1 MLKSIQKTLLL
12 LFFMPLGLFAQS
24 DKLTVSG
31 YVKDNKNGE
40 GLIGASVF
48 VKELLTGTTTNTY
61 GFYSLTLPKGNYTL
75 IISSVGYRKAIK
87 DIKLTETNQ
96 TFNVEVQEDGVE
108 LSEVI
113 VSGKREDDNIKAI
126 EMSVNKVDMK
136 TIKKIPALLGEV
148 DLVRAIQ
155 LLPGVSTVG
164 EGATGFNVRGG
175 SIDQNLVL
183 LDDAPVYN
191 SSHLFGFF
199 SIFNPDAVKDVKL
212 IKGGI
217 PAQYGGRA
225 SSILDVRMKE
235 GNAKKLEING
245 GIGFI
250 FSRLSIEAPII
261 KDKASFIVAARR
273 SYADVLAKPFLT
285 GNNADTQFNF
295 YDLTAKVNYN
305 IDQNNTVFLS
315 GYFGRDVFGNQ
326 FGFNWGNSTLSARW
340 NHVFSSKLFLNTTA
354 FYSNYDYLL
363 DTDLNNKRPN
373 NQFRW
378 KSNIKNLSFKPD
390 FTYYITPENT
400 LTFGGQILTYDFAP
414 GEATATSNGNKVN
427 FGSPGKTSI
436 EYSAYIGNEWRV
448 SSKLSL
454 QYGVRYSRYDYSS
467 QDPLFYERKY
477 VGVSDSFTSGYDLVE
492 KVNGADKEIRFFG
505 GEDAKNLFDH
515 LKLGNYTP
523 LQTYQNFE
531 PRFNLKFESG
541 PNSSIKASY
550 NRLTQYVHLMSNT
563 AASTPLDV
571 WTSSTNNIK
580 PQLSDQWALGYFKNF
595 NENIYEASLEVYYKE
610 LQNQIDYADRSNL
623 FLNPRFEKDLLF
635 GKGRAYGVELYVKK
649 NKGKLTGWLSYTLA
663 RTERQVESLNNGN
676 WYPTRFDRTHTLNV
690 VSQYELNKKWSFG
703 ANLALISGVPYSLAT
718 QQGSYENFSYG
729 ITGTGVRGNVR
740 IPMYNRLDISAT
752 KKNKKALFGK
762 GESEWVFSVYN
773 LTNRR
778 NPFSIYT
785 QPKEDKTPVDSVKP
799 EEYNQQIAAV
809 EAVRLSIIGSVI
821 PSVSYNFKF

>member
-1 MLKSIQKTLLL
+1 MLKSIKKSFLL
-12 LFFMPLGLFAQS
+12 LFFLPLGLFAQS
-24 DKLTVSG
+24 EKLTVSG
-31 YVKDNKNGE
+31 YVKDSKNGE

-75 IISSVGYRKAIK
+75 VITSVGYRKSIR
-87 DIKLTETNQ
+87 DVKLTEQ
-96 TFNVEVQEDGVE
+96 NVTLNLEVVEDGQE
-108 LSEVI
+108 LAEV
-113 VSGKREDDNIKAI
+113 VVNGKREDDNVKAI

-175 SIDQNLVL
+175 AVDQNLVL
-183 LDDAPVYN
+183 MDEAPVYN

-235 GNAKKLEING
+235 GNAKQLEING

-295 YDLTAKVNYN
+295 YDLTAKVNYTLN
-305 IDQNNTVFLS
+305 QNNSFFLS

-340 NHVFSSKLFLNTTA
+340 NHVFSSKLFMNATA

-363 DTDLNNKRPN
+363 DSDLKNKRPN

-378 KSNIKNLSFKPD
+378 TSNIENLSLKPD
-390 FTYYITPENT
+390 FTYYITPNNT
-400 LTFGGQILTYDFAP
+400 LTFGGQVLTYSFTP
-414 GEATATSNGNKVN
+414 GSANASSNGTKIY
-427 FGSPGKTSI
+427 FGSPAKDAV

-448 SSKLSL
+448 TPKLSL
-454 QYGVRYSRYDYSS
+454 QYGVRFSKYDYKSS
-467 QDPLFYERKY
+467 EDVYYIRRF
-477 VGVSDSFTSGYDLVE
+477 VGISDAFTSGYDLDT
-492 KVNGADKEIRFFG
+492 KPNNPNEI
-505 GEDAKNLFDH
+505 
-515 LKLGNYTP
+515 
-523 LQTYQNFE
+523 LQTYSNFE
-531 PRFNLKFESG
+531 PRFNAKLETG
-541 PNSSIKASY
+541 ENSSIKASY
-550 NRLTQYVHLMSNT
+550 NRMTQYIHLMSNT

-580 PQLSDQWALGYFKNF
+580 PQLTDQVALGYFKNF
-595 NENIYEASLEVYYKE
+595 GDNDYETSLEVYYKDF
-610 LQNQIDYADRSNL
+610 QNQIDYADRANL

-635 GKGRAYGVELYVKK
+635 GKGRAYGVELYIKK
-649 NKGKLTGWLSYTLA
+649 NKGKLTGWTSYTLA
-663 RTERQVESLNNGN
+663 RTERQIDGLNKGEWFPN
-676 WYPTRFDRTHTLNV
+676 RFDRTHTLNV
-690 VSQYELNKKWSFG
+690 VAQYELSKKWSFG
-703 ANLALISGVPYSLAT
+703 ANFAYISGVPYSLAPRQASVEGQT
-718 QQGSYENFSYG
+718 FGV
-729 ITGTGVRGNVR
+729 TDLGVRGNVR
-740 IPMYNRLDISAT
+740 IPAYNRLDVSAT

-762 GESEWVFSVYN
+762 GESEWVFSIYN
-773 LTNRR
+773 LYNKR

-785 QPKEDKTPVDSVKP
+785 QPIDGKP
-799 EEYNQQIAAV
+799 ATDAGTVQETEQAIKS
-809 EAVRLSIIGSVI
+809 EAVRLSIIGSLI
-821 PSVSYNFKF
+821 PSVTYNFKF

>member
-1 MLKSIQKTLLL
+1 MLKFIQKPLLL
-12 LFFMPLGLFAQS
+12 LFFLPLGLFAQS
-24 DKLTVSG
+24 EKLTVSG

-75 IISSVGYRKAIK
+75 VISSVGYRKAIK
-87 DIKLTETNQ
+87 DIKLTEINQ
-96 TFNVEVQEDGVE
+96 TFNVEVQEDGQE
-108 LSEVI
+108 LEEVI
-113 VSGKREDDNIKAI
+113 VSGKREDDNVKAI

-273 SYADVLAKPFLT
+273 SYADILAAPFLT
-285 GNNADTQFNF
+285 GTNAGTQFNF

-400 LTFGGQILTYDFAP
+400 LTFGGQILTYNFSP
-414 GEATATSNGNKVN
+414 GEATATSNGNRVD
-427 FGSPGKTSI
+427 FGSPAKNSV

-448 SSKLSL
+448 SPKLSL
-454 QYGVRYSRYDYSS
+454 QYGVRYSRYDYTSK
-467 QDPLFYERKY
+467 DNLYYTRRF
-477 VGVSDSFTSGYDLVE
+477 VGVSDTFTSGYDLDTYPNDTE
-492 KVNGADKEIRFFG
+492 K
-505 GEDAKNLFDH
+505 
-515 LKLGNYTP
+515 P
-523 LQTYQNFE
+523 LTTYQNFE
-531 PRFNLKFESG
+531 PRFNLKLETGS
-541 PNSSIKASY
+541 NSSIKASY
-550 NRLTQYVHLMSNT
+550 NRLTQYIHLMSNT

-580 PQLSDQWALGYFKNF
+580 PQISDQIALGYFKNF
-595 NENIYEASLEVYYKE
+595 GDNEYETSLEIYGKD
-610 LQNQIDYADRSNL
+610 LQNQIDYADRSLL

-635 GKGRAYGVELYVKK
+635 GRGRAYGVELYVKK

-663 RTERQVESLNNGN
+663 RTERQVESLNNGD

-690 VSQYELNKKWSFG
+690 VSQYELNKKWNFG
-703 ANLALISGVPYSLAT
+703 ANLALISGVPYSLAER
-718 QQGSYENFSYG
+718 QGTYENFTFG
-729 ITGTGVRGNVR
+729 ITEAGVRGNIR
-740 IPMYNRLDISAT
+740 LPLYNRLDISAT

-773 LTNRR
+773 ITNRR

-785 QPKEDKTPVDSVKP
+785 QPKENKIDPESLKP
-799 EEYNQQIAAV
+799 EEYNQQIAKV
-809 EAVRLSIIGSVI
+809 EAIRLSIIGSLI

>member
-1 MLKSIQKTLLL
+1 MLKSIQKPLLLLL
-12 LFFMPLGLFAQS
+12 LFPLGLFAQNE
-24 DKLTVSG
+24 KLTVSG

-75 IISSVGYRKAIK
+75 VITSVGYRKAIR
-87 DIKLTETNQ
+87 DVKLTSE
-96 TFNVEVQEDGVE
+96 NVTLNLEVQEDGQE
-108 LSEVI
+108 LAEV
-113 VSGKREDDNIKAI
+113 VVTGKREDENVKAI
-126 EMSVNKVDMK
+126 EMSVNKVEMK

-175 SIDQNLVL
+175 AVDQNLVL

-285 GNNADTQFNF
+285 GNNANSQFNF

-305 IDQNNTVFLS
+305 INQNNTVFLS

-326 FGFNWGNSTLSARW
+326 FGFNWGNSTLTARW
-340 NHVFSSKLFLNTTA
+340 NHVFSSKLFLNSTA

-363 DTDLNNKRPN
+363 DSDLENKKPN

-378 KSNIKNLSFKPD
+378 TSNIENLSFKPD
-390 FTYYITPENT
+390 FTYYISPNNT
-400 LTFGGQILTYDFAP
+400 LTFGGQILTYNFTP
-414 GEATATSNGNKVN
+414 GTANASSNGDKRS
-427 FGSPGKTSI
+427 FGAPPKDAV
-436 EYSAYIGNEWRV
+436 EYSAYIGDEWKV
-448 SSKLSL
+448 SPKLSL
-454 QYGVRYSRYDYSS
+454 QYGVRFSKYDYKSS
-467 QDPLFYERKY
+467 EDVYY
-477 VGVSDSFTSGYDLVE
+477 VRRFVGISDAFPSGYDLDE
-492 KVNGADKEIRFFG
+492 KVNDKT
-505 GEDAKNLFDH
+505 KV
-515 LKLGNYTP
+515 
-523 LQTYQNFE
+523 LQSYQNFE
-531 PRFNLKFESG
+531 PRFNLKLETG
-541 PNSSIKASY
+541 ENSSIKASY
-550 NRLTQYVHLMSNT
+550 NRMTQYIHLLSNT
-563 AASTPLDV
+563 AAATPLDV

-580 PQLSDQWALGYFKNF
+580 PQLTDQVALGYFKNF
-595 NENIYEASLEVYYKE
+595 GDNEYETSLEVYYKDF
-610 LQNQIDYADRSNL
+610 QNQIDYADRANL
-623 FLNPRFEKDLLF
+623 FLNPTFEKDLLF
-635 GKGRAYGVELYVKK
+635 GKGRAYGLELFIKK
-649 NKGKLTGWLSYTLA
+649 NKGKLTGWVSYTLA
-663 RTERQVESLNNGN
+663 RTERQVVGLNNGN
-676 WYPTRFDRTHTLNV
+676 WYPNRFDRTHTLNV
-690 VSQYELNKKWSFG
+690 VAQYELNKKWSFG
-703 ANLALISGVPYSLAT
+703 ANFAFISGVPYSLPT
-718 QQGSYENFSYG
+718 RQGDYQGFTYG
-729 ITGTGVRGNVR
+729 ITESGVRGNIRV
-740 IPMYNRLDISAT
+740 PAYNRLDISAT

-773 LTNRR
+773 LYNKR

-785 QPKEDKTPVDSVKP
+785 QPVDSKTATTTADN
-799 EEYNQQIAAV
+799 YQLIKN
-809 EAVRLSIIGSVI
+809 EAVRLSIIGSAI
-821 PSVSYNFKF
+821 PSITYNFKF

>member
-1 MLKSIQKTLLL
+1 MLKFIQKILLLLL
-12 LFFMPLGLFAQS
+12 LFPLGLFAQNE
-24 DKLTVSG
+24 KLTVSG

-40 GLIGASVF
+40 GLIGASIF
-48 VKELLTGTTTNTY
+48 IKELFTGTTTNTY

-75 IISSVGYRKAIK
+75 IISSVGYRKSIR
-87 DIKLTETNQ
+87 DIKLNDQ
-96 TFNVEVQEDGVE
+96 NVTLNLEVQEDGQE
-108 LSEVI
+108 LAEVV
-113 VSGKREDDNIKAI
+113 VSGKREDDNVKAI

-175 SIDQNLVL
+175 SVDQNLVL
-183 LDDAPVYN
+183 MDEAPVYN

-235 GNAKKLEING
+235 GNAKQLEING
-245 GIGFI
+245 GIGLI

-261 KDKASFIVAARR
+261 KDKASFIIAARR

-285 GNNADTQFNF
+285 GNNANTQFNF

-315 GYFGRDVFGNQ
+315 GYFGRDVFGND

-340 NHVFSSKLFLNTTA
+340 NHVFSSKLFLNSTA

-363 DTDLNNKRPN
+363 DSDLKNKRPN

-378 KSNIKNLSFKPD
+378 TSNIQNLSFKPD
-390 FTYYITPENT
+390 FTYYISPNNT
-400 LTFGGQILTYDFAP
+400 LTFGGQILTYSFTP
-414 GEATATSNGNKVN
+414 GSASASSNGSKVS
-427 FGSPGKTSI
+427 FGSPAKDAV
-436 EYSAYIGNEWRV
+436 EYSAYVGNEWRV
-448 SSKLSL
+448 SPKLSL
-454 QYGVRYSRYDYSS
+454 QYGVRFSKYDYKSS
-467 QDPLFYERKY
+467 EDVYYIRRF
-477 VGVSDSFTSGYDLVE
+477 VGISDTYTSGYDLDT
-492 KVNGADKEIRFFG
+492 KPNDPNK
-505 GEDAKNLFDH
+505 
-515 LKLGNYTP
+515 T
-523 LQTYQNFE
+523 LQTYSNFE
-531 PRFNLKFESG
+531 PRFNAKLETG
-541 PNSSIKASY
+541 ENSSVKASY
-550 NRLTQYVHLMSNT
+550 NRMTQYIHLMSNT

-580 PQLSDQWALGYFKNF
+580 PQLTDQVALGYFKNF
-595 NENIYEASLEVYYKE
+595 GNNDYETSLEVYYKDF
-610 LQNQIDYADRSNL
+610 QNQIDYADRANL

-635 GKGRAYGVELYVKK
+635 GKGRAYGVELYIKK
-649 NKGKLTGWLSYTLA
+649 NKGKLTGWTSYTLA
-663 RTERQVESLNNGN
+663 RTERQIEGLNKGEWFPN
-676 WYPTRFDRTHTLNV
+676 RFDRTHTLNIV
-690 VSQYELNKKWSFG
+690 AQYELNKKWSFG
-703 ANLALISGVPYSLAT
+703 ANFAYISGVPYSLPT
-718 QQGSYENFSYG
+718 RQGSVESYTYG
-729 ITGTGVRGNVR
+729 ITESGIRGNVR
-740 IPMYNRLDISAT
+740 VPAYNRLDISAT

-773 LTNRR
+773 LYNKR

-785 QPKEDKTPVDSVKP
+785 QPVAAKATEVTSTQDTYQLVK
-799 EEYNQQIAAV
+799 N
-809 EAVRLSIIGSVI
+809 EAVRLSIIGSLI
-821 PSVSYNFKF
+821 PSITFNFKF

>member
-1 MLKSIQKTLLL
+1 MLKYIKKSLFL
-12 LFFMPLGLFAQS
+12 LFFLPLGVLAQNE
-24 DKLTVSG
+24 KLTVSG

-75 IISSVGYRKAIK
+75 VISSVGYRKSIR
-87 DIKLTETNQ
+87 DVKLTEKNIDL
-96 TFNVEVQEDGVE
+96 NLEVQEDGQE
-108 LSEVI
+108 LAEV
-113 VSGKREDDNIKAI
+113 VVTGKREDENVKAI

-175 SIDQNLVL
+175 AVDQNLVL
-183 LDDAPVYN
+183 MDEAPVYN

-235 GNAKKLEING
+235 GNSKQLEING
-245 GIGFI
+245 GIGLI

-273 SYADVLAKPFLT
+273 SYVDVLAKPFLK
-285 GNNADTQFNF
+285 GNQADAQFSF

-305 IDQNNTVFLS
+305 MNQNNSFFLS
-315 GYFGRDVFGNQ
+315 GYFGRDIFGTQ

-340 NHVFSSKLFLNTTA
+340 NHVFSSKLFLNATA

-363 DTDLNNKRPN
+363 DSDLKNTRPN

-378 KSNIKNLSFKPD
+378 TSNIENLSIKPD
-390 FTYYITPENT
+390 FTYYITPNNT
-400 LTFGGQILTYDFAP
+400 LTFGGQVLTYSFTP
-414 GEATATSNGNKVN
+414 GSANASSNGTKVS
-427 FGSPGKTSI
+427 FGSPAKDAV
-436 EYSAYIGNEWRV
+436 EYSAYVGNEWRV
-448 SSKLSL
+448 TPKLSL
-454 QYGVRYSRYDYSS
+454 QYGVRFSKYDYKSS
-467 QDPLFYERKY
+467 EDVYYIRRF
-477 VGVSDSFTSGYDLVE
+477 VGISDRLPSGYELDT
-492 KVNGADKEIRFFG
+492 KANNPKEI
-505 GEDAKNLFDH
+505 
-515 LKLGNYTP
+515 
-523 LQTYQNFE
+523 LQTYSNFE
-531 PRFNLKFESG
+531 PRFNAKLETG
-541 PNSSIKASY
+541 ENSSIKASY
-550 NRLTQYVHLMSNT
+550 NRMTQYIHLMSNT

-580 PQLSDQWALGYFKNF
+580 PQLTDQVALGYFKNF
-595 NENIYEASLEVYYKE
+595 GDNDYETSLEVYYKDF
-610 LQNQIDYADRSNL
+610 QNQIDYADRANL
-623 FLNPRFEKDLLF
+623 FLNPTFEKDLLF
-635 GKGRAYGVELYVKK
+635 GKGRAYGVELYIKK
-649 NKGKLTGWLSYTLA
+649 NKGKLTGWTSYTLA
-663 RTERQVESLNNGN
+663 RTERQIEGLNKGEWFPN
-676 WYPTRFDRTHTLNV
+676 RFDRTHTLNIV
-690 VSQYELNKKWSFG
+690 AQYELNKKWSFG
-703 ANLALISGVPYSLAT
+703 ANFAYISGVPYSLAPR
-718 QQGSYENFSYG
+718 QGAIESYTYG
-729 ITGTGVRGNVR
+729 ITESGVRGNIR
-740 IPMYNRLDISAT
+740 IPAYNRLDISAT

-762 GESEWVFSVYN
+762 GESEWVFSIYN
-773 LTNRR
+773 LYNKR

-785 QPKEDKTPVDSVKP
+785 QPVDNKPVVDAGTVQETEQAVKS
-799 EEYNQQIAAV
+799 
-809 EAVRLSIIGSVI
+809 EAVRLSIIGSLI
-821 PSVSYNFKF
+821 PSVTYNFKF

>member
-12 LFFMPLGLFAQS
+12 LFFLPLGLFAQS

-75 IISSVGYRKAIK
+75 IVSSVGYRKAIK

-305 IDQNNTVFLS
+305 INQNNTVFLS

-326 FGFNWGNSTLSARW
+326 FGFNWGNSTLSVRW
-340 NHVFSSKLFLNTTA
+340 NHVFSSKLFLNTTL

-363 DTDLNNKRPN
+363 DSDLTGKRPN

-378 KSNIKNLSFKPD
+378 KSNIKNGSLKPD

-414 GEATATSNGNKVN
+414 GDATATSNGNKVD
-427 FGSPGKTSI
+427 FGTPGKSAV
-436 EYSAYIGNEWRV
+436 EYSTYVGNEWRV
-448 SSKLSL
+448 SPKLSL
-454 QYGVRYSRYDYSS
+454 QYGVRYSGYSYIS
-467 QDPLFYERKY
+467 NDDLYYTRRF
-477 VGVSDSFTSGYDLVE
+477 VGVSDAFTSGYDLDTAP
-492 KVNGADKEIRFFG
+492 NDKT
-505 GEDAKNLFDH
+505 K
-515 LKLGNYTP
+515 P
-523 LQTYQNFE
+523 LTTYQNLE

-550 NRLTQYVHLMSNT
+550 NRLTQYIHLMSNT

-580 PQLSDQWALGYFKNF
+580 PQLSDQLALGYFKNF
-595 NENIYEASLEVYYKE
+595 NENTYEASLEVYYKE
-610 LQNQIDYADRSNL
+610 LQNQIDYADRSLL

-635 GKGRAYGVELYVKK
+635 GKGRAYGLELYIKK

-703 ANLALISGVPYSLAT
+703 ANLALISGVPYSLAI
-718 QQGSYENFSYG
+718 QQGSYENFTYG
-729 ITGTGVRGNVR
+729 ITGAGVRGNVR
-740 IPMYNRLDISAT
+740 LPLYNRLDISAT

-785 QPKEDKTPVDSVKP
+785 QPKEDKTPIDTIKP
-799 EEYNQQIAAV
+799 EEYNQQIANI

>member
-1 MLKSIQKTLLL
+1 MLKSIKKSLFLL
-12 LFFMPLGLFAQS
+12 LFLPFGLFAQNE
-24 DKLTVSG
+24 KLTVSG

-75 IISSVGYRKAIK
+75 VISSVGYRKSIR
-87 DIKLTETNQ
+87 DVKLTEKNIDL
-96 TFNVEVQEDGVE
+96 NLEVQEDGQE
-108 LSEVI
+108 LAEV
-113 VSGKREDDNIKAI
+113 VVTGKREDENVKAI

-175 SIDQNLVL
+175 AVDQNLVL
-183 LDDAPVYN
+183 MDEAPVYN

-235 GNAKKLEING
+235 GNAKQLEING

-250 FSRLSIEAPII
+250 FSRLAIEAPII

-273 SYADVLAKPFLT
+273 SYVDVLAKPFLK
-285 GNNADTQFNF
+285 GNQADAQFSF

-305 IDQNNTVFLS
+305 MNQNNSFFLS
-315 GYFGRDVFGNQ
+315 GYFGRDIFGTQ

-340 NHVFSSKLFLNTTA
+340 NHVFSSKLFLNATA

-363 DTDLNNKRPN
+363 DSDLKNTRPN

-378 KSNIKNLSFKPD
+378 TSNIENLSIKPD
-390 FTYYITPENT
+390 FTYYITPNNT
-400 LTFGGQILTYDFAP
+400 LTFGGQILTYSFTP
-414 GEATATSNGNKVN
+414 GSANASSNGTKVS
-427 FGSPGKTSI
+427 FGAPAKDAV
-436 EYSAYIGNEWRV
+436 EYSAYVGNEWRV
-448 SSKLSL
+448 TPKLSL
-454 QYGVRYSRYDYSS
+454 QYGVRFSKYDYKSS
-467 QDPLFYERKY
+467 EDVYYIRRF
-477 VGVSDSFTSGYDLVE
+477 VGISDRLPSGYELDT
-492 KVNGADKEIRFFG
+492 KPNNPKEI
-505 GEDAKNLFDH
+505 
-515 LKLGNYTP
+515 
-523 LQTYQNFE
+523 LQTYSNFE
-531 PRFNLKFESG
+531 PRFNAKLETG
-541 PNSSIKASY
+541 ENSSIKASY
-550 NRLTQYVHLMSNT
+550 NRMTQYIHLMSNT

-580 PQLSDQWALGYFKNF
+580 PQLTDQVALGYFKNF
-595 NENIYEASLEVYYKE
+595 GDNDYETSLEVYYKDF
-610 LQNQIDYADRSNL
+610 QNQIDYADRANL
-623 FLNPRFEKDLLF
+623 FLNPTFEKDLLF
-635 GKGRAYGVELYVKK
+635 GKGRAYGVELYIKK
-649 NKGKLTGWLSYTLA
+649 NKGKLTGWTSYTLA
-663 RTERQVESLNNGN
+663 RTERQIEGLNKGEWFPN
-676 WYPTRFDRTHTLNV
+676 RFDRTHTLNIV
-690 VSQYELNKKWSFG
+690 AQYELNKKWSFG
-703 ANLALISGVPYSLAT
+703 ANFAYISGVPYSLAPR
-718 QQGSYENFSYG
+718 QGAIESYTYG
-729 ITGTGVRGNVR
+729 ITESGVRGNIR
-740 IPMYNRLDISAT
+740 IPAYNRLDVSAT

-762 GESEWVFSVYN
+762 GESEWVFSIYN
-773 LTNRR
+773 LYNKR

-785 QPKEDKTPVDSVKP
+785 QPVDNKPVVDAGTVQETEQAVKS
-799 EEYNQQIAAV
+799 
-809 EAVRLSIIGSVI
+809 EAVRLSIIGSLI
-821 PSVSYNFKF
+821 PSVTYNFKF

>member
-1 MLKSIQKTLLL
+1 MNTVNIYIFKTFPIFIMLKFIQKSLSLLCFL
-12 LFFMPLGLFAQS
+12 PLGLFAQS
-24 DKLTVSG
+24 EKLTVSG

-75 IISSVGYRKAIK
+75 VVSSVGYRKAIK
-87 DIKLTETNQ
+87 DIKLTEINQ
-96 TFNVEVQEDGVE
+96 VFNVEVQEDGQE
-108 LSEVI
+108 LEEVV

-414 GEATATSNGNKVN
+414 GEATATSNGNRVN
-427 FGSPGKTSI
+427 FGSPAKNSV

-454 QYGVRYSRYDYSS
+454 QYGVRYSRYDYTSK
-467 QDPLFYERKY
+467 DNLYYTRRF
-477 VGVSDSFTSGYDLVE
+477 VGVSDTFTSGYDLDSSPNDVE
-492 KVNGADKEIRFFG
+492 K
-505 GEDAKNLFDH
+505 
-515 LKLGNYTP
+515 P
-523 LQTYQNFE
+523 LTTYQNFE
-531 PRFNLKFESG
+531 PRFNLKLETGS
-541 PNSSIKASY
+541 NSSIKASY
-550 NRLTQYVHLMSNT
+550 NRLTQYIHLLSNT

-580 PQLSDQWALGYFKNF
+580 PQLSDQIALGYFKNF
-595 NENIYEASLEVYYKE
+595 GDNEYETSLEIYGKD

-635 GKGRAYGVELYVKK
+635 GKGRAYGVELYIKK

-663 RTERQVESLNNGN
+663 RTERQVESLNGGN
-676 WYPTRFDRTHTLNV
+676 WYPTRYDRTHTLNV
-690 VSQYELNKKWSFG
+690 VGQYELNKKWSFG
-703 ANLALISGVPYSLAT
+703 ANLALISGVPYSLAP
-718 QQGSYENFSYG
+718 QQGSYENFTYG
-729 ITGTGVRGNVR
+729 ITGAGVRGNVR
-740 IPMYNRLDISAT
+740 LPMYNRFDISAT

-785 QPKEDKTPVDSVKP
+785 QPKEDKTPVDSIKP
-799 EEYNQQIAAV
+799 DEYNQAIAEI
-809 EAVRLSIIGSVI
+809 EAVRLSIIGSLI

>member
-1 MLKSIQKTLLL
+1 MLKFIQKPLFLLCFL
-12 LFFMPLGLFAQS
+12 PLGLFAQS
-24 DKLTVSG
+24 EKLTVSG

-75 IISSVGYRKAIK
+75 VISSVGYRKAIK
-87 DIKLTETNQ
+87 DVKLTEINQ
-96 TFNVEVQEDGVE
+96 TFNVEVQEDGQE
-108 LSEVI
+108 LAEV
-113 VSGKREDDNIKAI
+113 VVNGKREDDNIKAI

-235 GNAKKLEING
+235 GNAKQLEING

-261 KDKASFIVAARR
+261 KDKTSFIVAARR

-340 NHVFSSKLFLNTTA
+340 NHVFSSKLFLNSTA

-414 GEATATSNGNKVN
+414 GEASATSNGNRVD
-427 FGSPGKTSI
+427 FGSPAKNSV
-436 EYSAYIGNEWRV
+436 EYSAYVGNEWRV
-448 SSKLSL
+448 SPKLSL
-454 QYGVRYSRYDYSS
+454 QYGIRYSKYDYTSK
-467 QDPLFYERKY
+467 DNLYYTRRF
-477 VGVSDSFTSGYDLVE
+477 VGVSDTFTSGYDL
-492 KVNGADKEIRFFG
+492 NSSPN
-505 GEDAKNLFDH
+505 DAQK
-515 LKLGNYTP
+515 P

-531 PRFNLKFESG
+531 PRFNLKLETGS
-541 PNSSIKASY
+541 NSSIKASY
-550 NRLTQYVHLMSNT
+550 NRLTQYIHLLSNT

-580 PQLSDQWALGYFKNF
+580 PQLSDQIALGYFKNF
-595 NENIYEASLEVYYKE
+595 GDNAYETSLEIYGKD

-635 GKGRAYGVELYVKK
+635 GKGRAYGVELYIKK

-676 WYPTRFDRTHTLNV
+676 WYPTRYDRTHTLNIV
-690 VSQYELNKKWSFG
+690 GQYELNKKWSFG
-703 ANLALISGVPYSLAT
+703 ANLALISGVPYSLAS
-718 QQGSYENFSYG
+718 QQGSYENFNFG
-729 ITGTGVRGNVR
+729 LTGFGVRGNVR
-740 IPMYNRLDISAT
+740 LPMYNRFDISAT

-785 QPKEDKTPVDSVKP
+785 QPKENKTVP
-799 EEYNQQIAAV
+799 ETVAFPEYNQKVAEI
-809 EAVRLSIIGSVI
+809 EAVRLSIIGSLI